1 MNRWAL
7 ISIVSIILTL
17 LMIFLWF
24 IIPGFPLLIFLFL
37 PPLFCWGLQEKEEER
52 SPDGYPVETE
62 PRFCPQ
68 CGKQLLEP
76 RETFCPRCGK
86 PIHSDKT

>member
-1 MNRWAL
+1 MNRWHL
-7 ISIVSIILTL
+7 ISIISITLTV

-37 PPLFCWGLQEKEEER
+37 PPLFLWGLQDKEKDLPAQEYSAER
-52 SPDGYPVETE
+52 GS
-62 PRFCPQ
+62 RFCPQ

-76 RETFCPRCGK
+76 LETFCPRCGTRIR
-86 PIHSDKT
+86 PDKS